1 MKIHLISR
9 LDLNPAQE
17 GLKVIENGAG
27 SLKEPVRAV
36 VSISESFEEYV
47 RFSKNCES
55 FEEL

>member
-17 GLKVIENGAG
+17 GLKVIENSAG

-36 VSISESFEEYV
+36 VS
-47 RFSKNCES
+47 RN
-55 FEEL
+55 L

>member
-36 VSISESFEEYV
+36 VS
-47 RFSKNCES
+47 RN
-55 FEEL
+55 L